1 MVTLPDGTITLL
13 FADVEGSTRHLLR
26 LGDRYPSVLERQS
39 EVVIDAVERYRGH
52 LVDTQGDTSLAA
64 FATAQDAIQAAIE
77 AQRAL
82 ASEPW
87 PDGEPLRV
95 RFGVHTGEPVRS
107 AAGYAG
113 LDVHRAA
120 RICTAAHGGQ
130 ILISQTTRDLIAHA
144 VPTDAVLVDLGHH
157 LLKDLPQPEH
167 LIQVAGPGLERD
179 FPPPRTLGAPAGL
192 PPHRQTLIGRE
203 SQLAKCREL
212 LLRDDI
218 RLLSLTGPGGT
229 GKTSLAIHVAGSLM
243 PIFEDGVYFVALAAI
258 ADPALVPR
266 AVARAL
272 GVQEMA
278 DRPLFD
284 ILADALGSRHSL
296 LVLDNFEHL
305 LPAAAFVADLAL
317 ACSQLKIMVTSR
329 ELLRLSIEYD
339 VPIPPLAPPPTGPVS
354 TSELQCNDA
363 VRLFVARAQETRPSF
378 ALTDETAPVVG
389 EICRRLDGLPLALEL
404 AAARVR
410 LLPPRAL
417 LARLDRRLPIL
428 TDGPRDLP
436 ARQRTLRDTIGWS
449 YGLLDEN
456 ERRVFRLLGVF
467 LGGCTLEAIEAV
479 VGSGFRV
486 SGFGGPRGDA
496 PAPKTQNPEPDTLD
510 LVASLVD
517 KSLVRQSLAEPEP
530 RFSLLE
536 TIREF
541 SLDQLEAAGEV
552 GEARRRHADYFLDL
566 VETADPL
573 LIGPDQVAWL
583 DRLEEEH
590 GNLIGALTWTRD
602 ARAQGDSTIDG
613 VPVTLAGLRLAGGLH
628 WFWWLGGHVTEG
640 RRWLA
645 EVLSWDAGEG
655 GRPVRARALYA
666 AGTLAMIQGEYDE
679 ALEYLNEATQLAE
692 SLGDVITTGRCMA
705 YKGIVETY
713 YIESGRIAAAD
724 AFGTGDRAARMLE
737 TTSDTWGQAL
747 AISQLGARA
756 RRHLHFR
763 DAERILLRAADLARS
778 TGERYMIGSCLPK
791 LGNLYVEQ
799 GDPAAAE
806 PLYRE
811 ALAAFREIREDW
823 WTGRCLAFLAQTAFG
838 QGNLLL
844 TALLLGGSDGVLESG
859 GARRIPRERGDY
871 ERLLQQTREALGDET
886 FDQTYE
892 RGHEMPLETLLGLIL
907 ESPAQASVR

>member
-1 MVTLPDGTITLL
+1 VAALPDGTITLL

-26 LGDRYPSVLERQS
+26 LGDRYQSVLERQN
-39 EVVIDAVERYRGH
+39 EVVVDAVERYHGH

-64 FATAQDAIQAAIE
+64 FATAHDAIQAAIE

-82 ASEPW
+82 AVEPW
-87 PDGEPLRV
+87 PGGEPLRV
-95 RFGVHTGEPVRS
+95 RFGLHTGEPVRS

-144 VPTDAVLVDLGHH
+144 VPAHTLLVDLGHH
-157 LLKDLPQPEH
+157 LLKDLPHPEH
-167 LIQVAGPGLERD
+167 LIQVSGPGLGRE

-192 PPHRQTLIGRE
+192 PPHRQALIGRE
-203 SQLAKCREL
+203 SQLEACRVL
-212 LLRDDI
+212 LLRDEI

-229 GKTSLAIHVAGSLM
+229 GKTSLAIHLAGSLM
-243 PIFEDGVYFVALAAI
+243 PIFEDGVFFVALAAI
-258 ADPALVPR
+258 TDPALVPR

-272 GVQEMA
+272 GIQEMGG
-278 DRPLFD
+278 RPLLD
-284 ILADALGSRHSL
+284 ILADALGGRHSL

-305 LPAAAFVADLAL
+305 LPAAAFVADLVQ
-317 ACSQLKIMVTSR
+317 ACPRLKVVVTSR

-354 TSELQCNDA
+354 ATQLHCNDA

-378 ALTDETAPVVG
+378 TLTDETAPIVG

-449 YGLLDEN
+449 YGLLDED
-456 ERRVFRLLGVF
+456 ERRVFRLLGSFV
-467 LGGCTLEAIEAV
+467 GGCTLDAV
-479 VGSGFRV
+479 ERVASGEW
-486 SGFGGPRGDA
+486 RGTSESDLA
-496 PAPKTQNPEPDTLD
+496 PSFAPHSSTLD

-517 KSLVRQSLAEPEP
+517 KSLVRQSLDGSEP

-552 GEARRRHADYFLDL
+552 GEARCRHAEYFLDL
-566 VETADPL
+566 VQTADPL
-573 LIGPDQVAWL
+573 LIGPDQVTWL
-583 DRLEEEH
+583 DRLEAEH
-590 GNLIGALTWTRD
+590 GNLVAALSWARD
-602 ARAQGDSTIDG
+602 DRARGDSIAGG
-613 VPVTLAGLRLAGGLH
+613 VSATLAGLRLAGGLH

-645 EVLSWDAGEG
+645 EVLAWDAGEDACTD
-655 GRPVRARALYA
+655 RARALYA
-666 AGTLAMIQGEYDE
+666 AGTLAMIQGDYEE
-679 ALEYLNEATQLAE
+679 AHEHLEEAVRIAE
-692 SLGDVITTGRCMA
+692 SLDDRVMTGRCLA

-713 YIESGRIAAAD
+713 FIESGRFEAD
-724 AFGTGDRAARMLE
+724 VAFATGDRAASLLE
-737 TTSDTWGQAL
+737 TTPDIWGQAL

-756 RRHLHFR
+756 RRHLQFHE
-763 DAERILLRAADLARS
+763 AEPVLLRAVDLARR

-791 LGNLYVEQ
+791 LGNLYLEQ
-799 GDPAAAE
+799 GDHVAAE

-823 WTGRCLAFLAQTAFG
+823 WTGRCLAFLARTSFG
-838 QGNLLL
+838 QSNYLLA
-844 TALLLGGSDGVLESG
+844 ALLLGGSDGVLESG
-859 GARRIPRERGDY
+859 GARRIPGERGDY
-871 ERLLQQTREALGDET
+871 ELLMQRTREALGDET

-892 RGHEMPLETLLGLIL
+892 RGHEMPLDTLLGLIL
-907 ESPAQASVR
+907 ETPPRVGAR

>member
-1 MVTLPDGTITLL
+1 MAGLPDGTITLL

-39 EVVIDAVERYRGH
+39 EVVVGAVERYRGH

-64 FATAQDAIQAAIE
+64 FPTAHDAIQAAIE

-82 ASEPW
+82 AAEHW
-87 PDGEPLRV
+87 PGGEPLRV
-95 RFGVHTGEPVRS
+95 RFGLHTGEPVRN

-144 VPTDAVLVDLGHH
+144 VPADTVLVDLGHH

-167 LIQVAGPGLERD
+167 LIQVAGPGMELE

-192 PPHRQTLIGRE
+192 PPHRQRLIGRE
-203 SQLAKCREL
+203 AQLEACREL
-212 LLRDDI
+212 LLRDEI

-229 GKTSLAIHVAGSLM
+229 GKTSLAVHLAGSLM
-243 PIFEDGVYFVALAAI
+243 PVFEDGVYFVALAST

-272 GVQEMA
+272 GVQELG
-278 DRPLFD
+278 DRPLLNV
-284 ILADALGSRHSL
+284 LADALGSRHCL

-305 LPAAAFVADLAL
+305 LPATAFVADLLL
-317 ACSQLKIMVTSR
+317 ACRQLKVVVTSR
-329 ELLRLSIEYD
+329 ELLRLSLEYD
-339 VPIPPLAPPPTGPVS
+339 LPVPPLAPPPTGPVQATQLES
-354 TSELQCNDA
+354 NDA
-363 VRLFVARAQETRPSF
+363 VRLFVARAQEARPSF
-378 ALTDETAPVVG
+378 ALTDETAPVVA

-449 YGLLDEN
+449 YGLLDEE
-456 ERRVFRLLGVF
+456 ERRVFRLIGVF
-467 LGGCTLEAIEAV
+467 VGGCTLDGIER
-479 VGSGFRV
+479 VGSGQWAV
-486 SGFGGPRGDA
+486 GSGLELPTDM
-496 PAPKTQNPEPDTLD
+496 LD
-510 LVASLVD
+510 VVASLVD
-517 KSLVRQSLAEPEP
+517 KSLVRQSLDAPEP

-552 GEARRRHADYFLDL
+552 AEARRRHADSFLEL

-573 LIGPDQVAWL
+573 LIGVDQVAWL
-583 DRLEEEH
+583 DRLEVEH
-590 GNLIGALTWTRD
+590 GNLVSALSWARD
-602 ARAQGDSTIDG
+602 AHARGDVTAGG
-613 VPVTLAGLRLAGGLH
+613 VPATLAGLRLAGGLH

-645 EVLSWDAGEG
+645 EALAWEAGEAG
-655 GRPVRARALYA
+655 LAARARALYA
-666 AGTLAMIQGEYDE
+666 AGTLAMIQGDYEE
-679 ALEYLNEATQLAE
+679 AHLHLEEAVHLAE
-692 SLGDVITTGRCMA
+692 SLGDVVMTGRCLA

-713 YIESGRIAAAD
+713 FIESGRFEAAV
-724 AFGTGDRAARMLE
+724 AFATGDGAACLLE
-737 TTSDTWGQAL
+737 TTTDSWGQAL

-756 RRHLHFR
+756 RRHLKF
-763 DAERILLRAADLARS
+763 DEAERILLRAVELARG

-791 LGNLYVEQ
+791 LGNLYLEH

-806 PLYRE
+806 PLYKE

-823 WTGRCLAFLAQTAFG
+823 WTGRCLHFLARASYG
-838 QGNLLL
+838 QGNYLFA
-844 TALLLGGSDGVLESG
+844 ALLLGAADGVLEAG
-859 GARRIPRERGDY
+859 GAQHIPRERGAY
-871 ERLLQQTREALGDET
+871 LALMEQTRAALGDET
-886 FDQTYE
+886 FHQTYE
-892 RGHEMPLETLLGLIL
+892 RGHEMPLDTLMGLIL
-907 ESPAQASVR
+907 EAPVKVAAR

>member
-39 EVVIDAVERYRGH
+39 EVVTQAVERYRGH

-64 FATAQDAIQAAIE
+64 FVTAHDAIQAAIE

-82 ASEPW
+82 AIEPW

-95 RFGVHTGEPVRS
+95 RFGLHTGEPVRN

-144 VPTDAVLVDLGHH
+144 VPADTVLVDLGHH

-167 LIQVAGPGLERD
+167 LIQVAGPGLERE

-203 SQLAKCREL
+203 SQLAACREL
-212 LLRDDI
+212 LLREEI

-229 GKTSLAIHVAGSLM
+229 GKTSLAIHLAASLM
-243 PIFEDGVYFVALAAI
+243 PVFEDGVSFVALAAI

-272 GVQEMA
+272 GVQEMG
-278 DRPLFD
+278 DRPLLD
-284 ILADALGSRHSL
+284 VLADAFGSRHSL

-305 LPAAAFVADLAL
+305 LPAAGFVADLIL
-317 ACSQLKIMVTSR
+317 ACPRLKIVVTSR
-329 ELLRLSIEYD
+329 ELLRLSLEYD
-339 VPIPPLAPPPTGPVS
+339 VPIPPLTPPPHGPAS
-354 TSELQCNDA
+354 ADQLHANDA
-363 VRLFVARAQETRPSF
+363 VRLFVARAQEARPSF
-378 ALTDETAPVVG
+378 ALTGETAPLVG

-456 ERRVFRLLGVF
+456 ERRVFRLLGTFV
-467 LGGCTLEAIEAV
+467 GGCTLDAV
-479 VGSGFRV
+479 ERV
-486 SGFGGPRGDA
+486 ASHESRA
-496 PAPKTQNPEPDTLD
+496 VSNSATHTQHATRNSILD
-510 LVASLVD
+510 VVASLVD
-517 KSLVRQSLAEPEP
+517 KSLVRQSMAEPEA

-541 SLDQLEAAGEV
+541 SLEQLEASGEA
-552 GEARRRHADYFLDL
+552 GEARRRHADYFLTL

-573 LIGPDQVAWL
+573 LIGSDQVGWL
-583 DRLEEEH
+583 DRLEDEH
-590 GNLIGALTWTRD
+590 ANLVAALTW
-602 ARAQGDSTIDG
+602 ARAARLGKEVTSSG
-613 VPVTLAGLRLAGGLH
+613 VPAALAGLRLAGGLH
-628 WFWWLGGHVTEG
+628 WFWWLGGHVAEG

-645 EVLSWDAGEG
+645 EVMAWDDDAAGQ
-655 GRPVRARALYA
+655 PARARALYA
-666 AGTLAMIQGEYDE
+666 AGTLAMIQGDYEEGLEHLDE
-679 ALEYLNEATQLAE
+679 AVRLTE
-692 SLGDVITTGRCMA
+692 SLGDVVTMGRCLA
-705 YKGIVETY
+705 YRGIIETY
-713 YIESGRIAAAD
+713 FIESGRIDAAE
-724 AFGTGDRAARMLE
+724 AFGTGDRAANVLE
-737 TTSDTWGQAL
+737 ATSDVWGQAL

-756 RRHLHFR
+756 RRHLHFHE
-763 DAERILLRAADLARS
+763 AERILLRAVDLARL

-791 LGNLYVEQ
+791 LGNLYLEQ
-799 GDPAAAE
+799 GDHVAAE

-838 QGNLLL
+838 RGNFLL
-844 TALLLGGSDGVLESG
+844 TALLLGGSDGVMEAG
-859 GARRIPRERGDY
+859 GARRIPRERADY
-871 ERLLQQTREALGDET
+871 ERLMRDTREALGDEP

-892 RGHEMPLETLLGLIL
+892 RGHEMPLDTLLALVL
-907 ESPAQASVR
+907 ETPIGVGGR

>member
-26 LGDRYPSVLERQS
+26 LGDRYPSVIERQN
-39 EVVIDAVERYRGH
+39 EVVTDAVERYRGH
-52 LVDTQGDTSLAA
+52 LVDTQGDTSMAA
-64 FATAQDAIQAAIE
+64 FVTAHDAIKAAIE

-82 ASEPW
+82 AIEPW

-95 RFGVHTGEPVRS
+95 RFGLHTGEPVRN

-144 VPTDAVLVDLGHH
+144 VPADAVLVDLGHH

-167 LIQVAGPGLERD
+167 LIQVAGPGLERE

-203 SQLAKCREL
+203 SQLDICREL
-212 LLRDDI
+212 LLRDEI

-229 GKTSLAIHVAGSLM
+229 GKTSLAIHLAGSLM

-266 AVARAL
+266 VVARAL
-272 GVQEMA
+272 GVQEMG
-278 DRPLFD
+278 DRPLLD

-305 LPAAAFVADLAL
+305 LPAAGFVADLVL
-317 ACSQLKIMVTSR
+317 ACPQLKIVVTSR
-329 ELLRLSIEYD
+329 ELLRLSLEYD

-354 TSELQCNDA
+354 VSQLQSNDA
-363 VRLFVARAQETRPSF
+363 VRLFVARAQEARPSF
-378 ALTDETAPVVG
+378 ALTDETAPIVG

-449 YGLLDEN
+449 YGLLNED
-456 ERRVFRLLGVF
+456 ERRVFRLLGTFV
-467 LGGCTLEAIEAV
+467 GGCTLDAIERV
-479 VGSGFRV
+479 TSDEGRGTSGRAPNSPLV
-486 SGFGGPRGDA
+486 PR
-496 PAPKTQNPEPDTLD
+496 PSPLD
-510 LVASLVD
+510 VVASLVD
-517 KSLVRQSLAEPEP
+517 KSLVRQSLAGPEP

-541 SLDQLEAAGEV
+541 SLEQLEAAGDV
-552 GEARRRHADYFLDL
+552 PEARRRHFDYFLDL

-573 LIGPDQVAWL
+573 LIGPDQVRWL
-583 DRLEEEH
+583 DRLEAEH
-590 GNLIGALTWTRD
+590 GNLVAALTWARD
-602 ARAQGDSTIDG
+602 AHRRGDSTSRG
-613 VPVTLAGLRLAGGLH
+613 LPASLAGLRLAGGLH

-645 EVLSWDAGEG
+645 EVLTWDGGEAGQSA
-655 GRPVRARALYA
+655 RARALYA
-666 AGTLAMIQGEYDE
+666 AGTLAMIQGSYREAERLLDDGAQIAE
-679 ALEYLNEATQLAE
+679 AL
-692 SLGDVITTGRCMA
+692 GDAVTAGRCLT
-705 YKGIVETY
+705 YRGIVETY
-713 YIESGRIAAAD
+713 FHEAGERDRFESLKTAEIAVS
-724 AFGTGDRAARMLE
+724 MLE
-737 TTSDTWGQAL
+737 STDDAWGQAL
-747 AISQLGARA
+747 ALSQIGAHA
-756 RRHLHFR
+756 RRAGEFEE
-763 DAERILLRAADLARS
+763 AERTLRRAMELARD
-778 TGERYMIGSCLPK
+778 TGERYLLGSCLPK
-791 LGNLYVEQ
+791 LGNLYM
-799 GDPAAAE
+799 DRHNYAAAS
-806 PLYRE
+806 PLYRD
-811 ALAAFREIREDW
+811 ALAAFRGIREDW
-823 WTGRCLAFLAQTAFG
+823 WTGRCMQYLALAARGRGDT
-838 QGNLLL
+838 LLA
-844 TALLLGGSDGVLESG
+844 ALLIGSSDAVLDGG
-859 GARRIPRERGDY
+859 GARLNPKEQRDHEKLVADLRSI
-871 ERLLQQTREALGDET
+871 LGDEM
-886 FDQTYE
+886 FDDTYE
-892 RGHEMPLETLLGLIL
+892 RGHGMSLEAVLALVL
-907 ESPAQASVR
+907 EERSGIVT